1 VAETP
6 RLAVVIVSWNS
17 WADLEP
23 CLRSVEADPRSV
35 EAAELVVVDCASTD
49 GTPDRVSGAFP
60 RWQVVRCAEN
70 LGFARGNNVG
80 FACTSAPYV
89 LLLNPDTTLLP
100 GCVDRLVAVL
110 DASREVGAVSPLKL
124 NGDGSDQPSW
134 GRFPTLREE
143 LLRQSLLYRLV
154 PVPSPQGPCFRPRRQ
169 RRLLPHGAARDVD
182 WCTASGLL
190 VRRAAVSSPLFAE
203 GEYLYREEVVL
214 CRRLRSA
221 GWRVRFE
228 PDARMVHLMGTSVRR
243 ERARTTR
250 LRLRGE
256 ALYFELC
263 GNRWQR
269 WASALLQIAGCS
281 VRSAALGL
289 VALLGGARGRA
300 RAASAGAYLAAAV
313 ERSRSLGAEAT
324 ND

>member
-1 VAETP
+1 MKVAPLCGGKGMRWNGSGEGGP
-6 RLAVVIVSWNS
+6 KALAMIGDRPIVWHVMDVYS
-17 WADLEP
+17 
-23 CLRSVEADPRSV
+23 RS
-35 EAAELVVVDCASTD
+35 
-49 GTPDRVSGAFP
+49 
-60 RWQVVRCAEN
+60 
-70 LGFARGNNVG
+70 GF
-80 FACTSAPYV
+80 
-89 LLLNPDTTLLP
+89 
-100 GCVDRLVAVL
+100 
-110 DASREVGAVSPLKL
+110 RE
-124 NGDGSDQPSW
+124 
-134 GRFPTLREE
+134 F
-143 LLRQSLLYRLV
+143 
-154 PVPSPQGPCFRPRRQ
+154 
-169 RRLLPHGAARDVD
+169 
-182 WCTASGLL
+182 
-190 VRRAAVSSPLFAE
+190 
-203 GEYLYREEVVL
+203 VL

-228 PDARMVHLMGTSVRR
+228 PAARMVHLMGTSVRR

-263 GNRWQR
+263 GTRWQR

-289 VALLGGARGRA
+289 VALLGGAQGRA